1 MTTTDIY
8 VCFKN
13 NIPFYV
19 GKSVRIKG
27 RTNDHKATYGKET
40 EVWVI
45 DTIETK
51 HWKFWEKHYIQLFLS
66 WGFDLKNK
74 NRGGCGPTFYS
85 DETKLM
91 MSQNRTGKG
100 TGPNPKL
107 SEAKKGVPRDITW
120 GDQISKAKTGSPKK
134 GKSILQIDPI
144 TNKVINKFSSITE
157 ARRVMN
163 NNGIPNALSGISKTS
178 CGYIW
183 RHEK

>member
-51 HWKFWEKHYIQLFLS
+51 YWKFWEKHYIQLFLS

-74 NRGGCGPTFYS
+74 NRGGGGPTFYS

-91 MSQNRTGKG
+91 MSQNRKGKG

-107 SEAKKGVPRDITW
+107 SKAKKGVPRDITW

-134 GKSILQIDPI
+134 GKSVLQIDPI

-157 ARRVMN
+157 ARKVMN

-178 CGYIW
+178 CGYMW
-183 RHEK
+183 RHEE